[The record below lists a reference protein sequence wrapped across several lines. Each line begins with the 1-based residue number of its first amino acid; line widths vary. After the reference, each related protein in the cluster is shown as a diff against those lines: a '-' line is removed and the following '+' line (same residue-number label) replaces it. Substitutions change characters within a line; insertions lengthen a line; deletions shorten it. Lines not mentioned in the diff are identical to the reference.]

1 MGSTCLHDLIYFPK
15 QQASHQL
22 AVSSTNTKLMLAETF
37 QDLCELFMNITPNLF
52 RTDIET
58 NSHGNAIF
66 YCNTLLCAYLI
77 ECLVARHKPL
87 LDSLSPS
94 VPELQHLG
102 SQTFV
107 NQLKFQE
114 NFILFFLRN
123 ETFRVSLQTIAEEIP
138 STDLKVSAKSHYN
151 FRQCLNNSLKNL
163 FALHKAFDGVLP
175 QKIYVK
181 TFTTLINSL
190 LTEFTSAILA
200 LEDISSLA
208 ASHLSHELDY
218 LSKELKMYVEH
229 SQQITAKWLKLNEI
243 NFVLKVSLTII
254 LHPTRFALITLLSF
268 SIVPLSVFLSFPLL
282 YYFYFVS
289 LLRSFPAVININI
302 NNIII
307 IIMVVDNIMSSLHYL
322 RLLIVG
328 LMVKDCWRII

>member
-1 MGSTCLHDLIYFPK
+1 MHFRPPK
-15 QQASHQL
+15 QQASQQL
-22 AVSSTNTKLMLAETF
+22 TASSTNTKLMLAETF
-37 QDLCELFMNITPNLF
+37 QDMCEVFMNITPNLF
-52 RTDIET
+52 RAQIET
-58 NSHGNAIF
+58 NSHANAVF
-66 YCNTLLCAYLI
+66 YCNTLLCAYLV
-77 ECLVARHKPL
+77 ECLVARHRPL
-87 LDSLSPS
+87 LDSLTAS

-102 SQTFV
+102 SQTFI

-138 STDLKVSAKSHYN
+138 STDLKVTSKSHYN

-163 FALHKAFDGVLP
+163 FALHRAFEGVLP

-190 LTEFTSAILA
+190 LGEFTGAILA
-200 LEDISSLA
+200 LDDISSLA

-243 NFVLKVSLTII
+243 NYVLKVSLSIQSHT
-254 LHPTRFALITLLSF
+254 LSF
-268 SIVPLSVFLSFPLL
+268 LL
-282 YYFYFVS
+282 G
-289 LLRSFPAVININI
+289 LD
-302 NNIII
+302 
-307 IIMVVDNIMSSLHYL
+307 VVVVVVVAYH
-322 RLLIVG
+322 
-328 LMVKDCWRII
+328 